1 MASKIYLSEP
11 QKKLKKAYVKAKLAG
26 ELDNSINEKVP
37 GEAPVPPTPQP
48 KKKAKAKVAISKV

>member
-1 MASKIYLSEP
+1 MASKIYPSEP

-26 ELDNSINEKVP
+26 ELDNCINEKVP

-48 KKKAKAKVAISKV
+48 KKKAKAKVTISKA